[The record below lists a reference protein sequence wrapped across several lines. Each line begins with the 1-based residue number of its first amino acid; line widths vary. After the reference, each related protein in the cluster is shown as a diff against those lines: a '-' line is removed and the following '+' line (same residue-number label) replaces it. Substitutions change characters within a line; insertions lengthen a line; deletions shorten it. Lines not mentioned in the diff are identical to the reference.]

1 MYKYTE
7 DSVKRI
13 GLENGFNM
21 SSFEAMEVLKN
32 TFKSCPEDEITDEIV
47 LFEIANYYIYS

>member
-21 SSFEAMEVLKN
+21 SSYEADKVLKN
-32 TFKSCPEDEITDEIV
+32 TFKSCPENEITDEIV
-47 LFEIANYYIYS
+47 LFEIADYYINP